1 MPADVARTQGQGKLR
16 KTTTNPACPLLC
28 CSMTLASY
36 PPYAKGGD
44 VHETDRSC
52 LTRKLSAFYWPKDE
66 RDPSLQSKSRAE
78 SRGDGIPDAQMYS
91 CRNRKKVPPRTRER
105 ERNSPRTSILHS
117 GASPVQGPALS
128 TLQLWNVGS
137 VTYPFWAPA
146 ALL

>member
-1 MPADVARTQGQGKLR
+1 M
-16 KTTTNPACPLLC
+16 
-28 CSMTLASY
+28 
-36 PPYAKGGD
+36 
-44 VHETDRSC
+44 HETDRSC
-52 LTRKLSAFYWPKDE
+52 LTRKLSVFYWPKDE

-78 SRGDGIPDAQMYS
+78 SRGDGILDAQMYS

-105 ERNSPRTSILHS
+105 ERNRPRTSILHS
-117 GASPVQGPALS
+117 GASPVPGPALS